1 MQILGGVVVIASGA
15 VVIWQKGKED
25 GEHDVQTNLSV
36 KNDGEGN

>member
-1 MQILGGVVVIASGA
+1 VVVIASGA

-25 GEHDVQTNLSV
+25 VAHDAQKNSSV